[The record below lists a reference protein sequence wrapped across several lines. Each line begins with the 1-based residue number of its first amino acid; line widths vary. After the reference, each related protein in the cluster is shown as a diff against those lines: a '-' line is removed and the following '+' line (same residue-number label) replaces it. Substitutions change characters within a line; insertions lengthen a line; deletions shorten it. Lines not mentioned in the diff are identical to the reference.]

1 MMTPD
6 LFFAMNAEQALE
18 SASDYLNVIRTDIAA
33 RKP

>member
-1 MMTPD
+1 
-6 LFFAMNAEQALE
+6 MNAEQALE